1 MYIYFNSSLE
11 PTTVIPHGEILRQGG
26 DLNVYVCFDE
36 EVQTAGKSI
45 SCSVIHNESV
55 IGTPHFLDYIGN
67 RVFYRTKDSEVIYDL
82 VEGQSYQT
90 YHTKFYPNEATEE
103 FGNITLSFEFIDP
116 KGKVTKT
123 AAVKTYVEKTI
134 GYSKPKIEI
143 TPSQYD
149 QLIKE
154 IQKIDAKNVDLDW
167 IKDNVIFTTNI
178 EKIELTNIDKGRILI
193 DTGNGNIYKIVQE
206 EDDFEPKVI
215 NFGIEGLKEYLNQEF
230 QQKLVIDDMP
240 TPKSENLVKS
250 GGVFDAIDAV
260 PVVEPKSYNKNLT
273 GLKINEEEFDIP
285 DTEIDFKKNDKN
297 KLKTILVGNDV
308 YELETLDELVTS
320 TEPLPNDPNPIQGGA
335 VYEALKEKSTI
346 EIESENNYA
355 TAISVDGQEYEIPLI
370 DVEFFTE
377 AQNGIDL
384 KAIKVNGVMYSIVGS
399 GGGDGKAITIVDEIP
414 EDAKETT
421 FYKILPQDVK
431 IAVPNTGYVDKFYF
445 NTDLTVEEVTNIVK
459 QITDWQPYDE
469 SGTNFIYPIY
479 AINRGNAG
487 FEVGAEDT
495 AVAIIR
501 NEDYSEI
508 SLVNFG
514 WFQTLWTNY
523 LDETEPSM
531 TEIGWQY
538 DSLNTVPGLTQGG
551 EVSSSFETFKIG
563 SQNELL
569 KDLVYTIGKSKTS
582 LGIIDGKQYRK
593 INFEDDPV
601 AIKVVDDVI
610 KVTEENKIYK
620 VGGGLTKKAVP
631 NSGTVD
637 KIYFDTN
644 LSYNEVL
651 LKLQQLKLTETENS
665 TSYFICM
672 DENSFSQLAVGL
684 GSDGN
689 GIESLMIIGILSV
702 NGSPKSQYIWSEKE
716 FGGMVQG
723 WQPEFIE
730 YIGEN
735 KFIELNINAAST
747 KEGIS
752 IGTQNELIKELI
764 YIQGEDEPNYSVIHD
779 KQVKNIVFDD
789 NPVAINVKEKLPDN
803 PSEKVIY
810 KIGSKSPVPNTGY
823 VEKIYFDTSLS
834 DAEVEKIIDEFCAV
848 SIIDGQPGGFVF
860 FSLDETSAS
869 SFAIMI
875 GDMGGIK
882 LIMGMDFINGDV
894 TPIWS
899 NQTYEEM
906 GITTTGWAI
915 TDDYIEVNATAL
927 PDDSSIGGEF
937 GGMQFGIY
945 NDILVDLIFVGGTPK
960 IGVYDKEFK
969 EILFKGDE
977 IPVLTEVDKLPLS
990 PNKNAIYKLKNL
1002 MVPNTGYVDK
1012 VYFNKN
1018 LTTEEVLST
1027 FKKIKFNVATDE
1039 FEGVV
1044 TTFYWYSVVGSV
1056 NANGMLDDIFVMT
1069 DNLDNPTIFDIVDN
1083 KNDTTLFDINDG
1095 WNPNIPNYI
1104 EINKEV
1110 VNFGTTNAFAT
1121 GSVGHQNELLTD
1133 MFYIVKE
1140 PSYGVY
1146 DKKFKEILFK
1156 GDNIP
1161 ALATVNKLSEATD
1174 EKTIYKVL
1182 NKQTVP
1188 NTGFVEK
1195 VYFDTSLSDEEVEA
1209 ILSQL
1214 TYSKESDYG
1223 PMETILAYA
1232 KGSSIKMINII
1243 ATNGAYAIGDEDTNI
1258 LWINEAGAEIFSQAF
1273 GMTITPGWQT
1283 FENPI
1288 EINSEVAEALDSS
1301 WNVGTQNELIKDLF
1315 YVTNG
1320 TQYGVYDKEFKEL
1333 VFIKEEFTINNGETI
1348 ETKDLIGFEQ
1358 VLTLEEFN
1366 LIKECKTIK
1375 ANIKPAGS
1383 VIGYDYYA
1391 ERSWEVNNVIGHGIA
1406 FKYSSSDYSNIRS
1419 FNICVTKLITN
1430 GQTSCS
1436 LFVEPVEDV
1445 YEISLYSSADTS
1457 GTFDYSND
1465 QKYTSDQLQN
1475 LSITKTFTTL
1485 NIVLRTNSIIDDGVN
1500 NFIKQGFTY
1509 YNNQLIVFT
1518 VTIPNRPEN
1527 GYIPF
1532 KGTWSIEI
1540 IENPVGKSYVEEAI
1554 ENSITKVLSE
1564 EV

>member
-193 DTGNGNIYKIVQE
+193 DTNNGNIYKIVQE

-230 QQKLVIDDMP
+230 QQKLVIDDIPM
-240 TPKSENLVKS
+240 PKSENLVKS

-273 GLKINEEEFDIP
+273 GLKIDEEEFDIP
-285 DTEIDFKKNDKN
+285 DTEIDFKKNDKD
-297 KLKTILVGNDV
+297 KLKAILVGNDV

-320 TEPLPNDPNPIQGGA
+320 TEPLPNDPNPIQSGA
-335 VYEALKEKSTI
+335 VYEALKEKSNI

-355 TAISVDGQEYEIPLI
+355 TAIFVDGQEYEIPLI
-370 DVEFFTE
+370 DIEFFTE

-431 IAVPNTGYVDKFYF
+431 MPIPNTGYVDKFYF

-469 SGTNFIYPIY
+469 SGTTFIYPIY
-479 AINRGNAG
+479 AIDRGNVG

-495 AVAIIR
+495 AVVILR
-501 NEDYSEI
+501 NEDYSNI

-514 WFQTLWTNY
+514 WFQTLWTNF
-523 LDETEPSM
+523 LDETEPNM

-538 DSLNTVPGLTQGG
+538 DSLNAVPSLTQGG
-551 EVSSSFETFKIG
+551 EVLSSFETFKIG
-563 SQNELL
+563 YQNELL

-644 LSYNEVL
+644 LSYDEVL
-651 LKLQQLKLTETENS
+651 SKLQQLKLTETENS
-665 TSYFICM
+665 TSYFICV

-702 NGSPKSQYIWSEKE
+702 NGSLKSQYIWSEKE

-735 KFIELNINAAST
+735 KFIELNINATST

-764 YIQGEDEPNYSVIHD
+764 YIQGEAEPNYSVIHNN
-779 KQVKNIVFDD
+779 QVKNIVFDD
-789 NPVAINVKEKLPDN
+789 NPVAINIKEKLPDK

-810 KIGSKSPVPNTGY
+810 KIGSKSPVPNTGF
-823 VEKIYFDTSLS
+823 VEKIYFNKSLS
-834 DAEVEKIIDEFCAV
+834 DVEIEKIIDEFCAV
-848 SIIDGQPGGFVF
+848 SIIDDQPGGFVF
-860 FSLDETSAS
+860 FSLDGSNAS

-875 GDMGGIK
+875 GDMDGIK
-882 LIMGMDFINGDV
+882 LIVGMDLINGDM

-899 NQTYEEM
+899 NQVYEEL
-906 GITTTGWAI
+906 GITTPGWAI

-927 PDDSSIGGEF
+927 PDDSSIGGKL
-937 GGMQFGIY
+937 GGTQFGIY
-945 NDILVDLIFVGGTPK
+945 NDILVDLIFIGGNPK
-960 IGVYDKEFK
+960 I
-969 EILFKGDE
+969 
-977 IPVLTEVDKLPLS
+977 
-990 PNKNAIYKLKNL
+990 
-1002 MVPNTGYVDK
+1002 
-1012 VYFNKN
+1012 
-1018 LTTEEVLST
+1018 
-1027 FKKIKFNVATDE
+1027 
-1039 FEGVV
+1039 
-1044 TTFYWYSVVGSV
+1044 
-1056 NANGMLDDIFVMT
+1056 
-1069 DNLDNPTIFDIVDN
+1069 
-1083 KNDTTLFDINDG
+1083 
-1095 WNPNIPNYI
+1095 
-1104 EINKEV
+1104 
-1110 VNFGTTNAFAT
+1110 
-1121 GSVGHQNELLTD
+1121 
-1133 MFYIVKE
+1133 
-1140 PSYGVY
+1140 GVY

-1156 GDNIP
+1156 GDNVS
-1161 ALATVNKLSEATD
+1161 ALATVNELSEATD
-1174 EKTIYKVL
+1174 EKAIYKVL

-1195 VYFDTSLSDEEVEA
+1195 VYFDTNLSDEEIEA

-1214 TYSKESDYG
+1214 NYPTETEYGLAES
-1223 PMETILAYA
+1223 ILYCVNDE
-1232 KGSSIKMINII
+1232 GFLINII
-1243 ATNGAYAIGDEDTNI
+1243 SNNGGYAIGDQNFNI
-1258 LWINEAGAEIFSQAF
+1258 FWINQIGADLFSEAF
-1273 GMTITPGWQT
+1273 GVTIVPGWQN

-1288 EINSEVAEALDSS
+1288 VVNGAVFSGDDTMPIGS
-1301 WNVGTQNELIKDLF
+1301 QNELIKDLF

-1333 VFIKEEFTINNGETI
+1333 VFKEEFTINNGEPI
-1348 ETKDLIGFEQ
+1348 EAKDLIGFEQ

-1375 ANIKPAGS
+1375 ANVKPAGS

-1391 ERSWEVNNVIGHGIA
+1391 ERSWEMSNVIGYGIV
-1406 FKYSSSDYSNIRS
+1406 FKYSSSNYSEIRS
-1419 FNICVTKLITN
+1419 FRIFVAKIITN
-1430 GQTSCS
+1430 GQASCS
-1436 LFVEPVEDV
+1436 LGVEPVEDV
-1445 YEISLYSSADTS
+1445 YEFSLASSVDTS

-1465 QKYTSDQLQN
+1465 RKYTSEQLKN
-1475 LSITKTFTTL
+1475 LSIIKTFTTL
-1485 NIVLRTNSIIDDGVN
+1485 NIDLRTNSIIDDGVN

-1540 IENPVGKSYVEEAI
+1540 IENPVGKSYVDEAI